1 MSANVSTKLVSFD
14 KQIECH
20 QAAIPALELSKKFDY
35 LGDEESLTNEL
46 LQAMNKLKPLQCILE
61 NGVYF
66 YFANWHF
73 IDTFQSRNIQK
84 VYVSIH
90 NTLSYNDIENLSYS
104 HLLFDII
111 STPKENTLGICSS
124 LVSEFHPAY
133 VKTIFGKNYSYS
145 ASRVVEKITQ
155 SNRNTIANQLKKLDV
170 PENKIS
176 ESKLSILDRLLN
188 K

>member
-20 QAAIPALELSKKFDY
+20 QAAIPALKLSKRFDS
-35 LGDEESLTNEL
+35 LGGEPSLTNEL
-46 LQAMNKLKPLQCILE
+46 LQAMNKLKPLQCILD
-61 NGVYF
+61 NGVYY

-90 NTLSYNDIENLSYS
+90 STLSYNDIENLSFS

-111 STPKENTLGICSS
+111 STPKENVLGICSS
-124 LVSEFHPAY
+124 LVSEIHPTY
-133 VKTIFGKNYSYS
+133 VKELFGKNYSYS
-145 ASRVVEKITQ
+145 ASRVVEKITK
-155 SNRNTIANQLKKLDV
+155 SNRNTIGNQVKKLDV
-170 PENKIS
+170 PENNIS
-176 ESKLSILDRLLN
+176 ESKLSILDRLLT